1 MVILRHLTAHLAA
14 SLAVT
19 GAVLA
24 SPFGHAARDADI
36 ATSFVSELTQNVSA
50 LHQDQQ
56 ETQKRGLV
64 CSQASSLT
72 VDLGY
77 AKYQGQQNTTTGV
90 NVWKG

>member
-14 SLAVT
+14 GLAVT

-24 SPFGHAARDADI
+24 SPFSHVARDADI
-36 ATSFVSELTQNVSA
+36 ATGFVSELTQNVTTI
-50 LHQDQQ
+50 HQEQQ
-56 ETQKRGLV
+56 ETEKRGLV
-64 CSQASSLT
+64 CSQSSSLT

-77 AKYQGQQNTTTGV
+77 AKYQGQQNAGTGV